1 VTRADLPADLTPDAV
16 RRLDLA
22 TIRRLSR
29 PGNGVLDA
37 TDQARFDASL
47 REVMGDTADRLQR
60 SLRRAGP
67 GAGDHLDP
75 QLRRNLART
84 EARLAAQARRARQAL
99 PQFTEG
105 WDLPA
110 ATIDPPGPGPASPV
124 EPAPTTTPEDPPAV
138 DTADADPAVGA
149 DDEISL
155 GQLEADIDQATDTL
169 EILERIAS
177 LQAQQ
182 LEHQR
187 NQVLHDVRGVFF
199 ALLVSVAVIVAGVA
213 PLVEAE
219 PHDRRL
225 IVLWTVAICGTAA
238 LGYAVVR
245 AIQARADRD

>member
-1 VTRADLPADLTPDAV
+1 MPGGGRQPRRSVTRADLPADLTPDAV
-16 RRLDLA
+16 RGLDLA

-37 TDQARFDASL
+37 SDQARFDASL

-105 WDLPA
+105 WDL
-110 ATIDPPGPGPASPV
+110 PASPV